1 MEFKGILVEEE
12 ELEKKGINKE
22 LIRRKLEEEGY
33 VIVKKKSNQNVL
45 KTFEED
51 KTTLVCDKEEII
63 FRVLLLS
70 STIARIIVT
79 EKITTIITF
88 NGRKSLTYS
97 FKISRDASMRG
108 IRDSLKKS
116 SSFIS
121 FLDNYIRFLKDNNDD
136 AVINWLREFIKEK
149 GEQLKM

>member
-149 GEQLKM
+149 GEQLK

>member
-121 FLDNYIRFLKDNNDD
+121 FLDNYIQFLKDNNDD

-149 GEQLKM
+149 GEQLK

>member
-1 MEFKGILVEEE
+1 
-12 ELEKKGINKE
+12 
-22 LIRRKLEEEGY
+22 
-33 VIVKKKSNQNVL
+33 
-45 KTFEED
+45 
-51 KTTLVCDKEEII
+51 
-63 FRVLLLS
+63 LS

>member
-1 MEFKGILVEEE
+1 VEFKGILVEEE

-149 GEQLKM
+149 GEQLK

>member
-1 MEFKGILVEEE
+1 VEFKGILVEEE

-121 FLDNYIRFLKDNNDD
+121 FLDNYIQFLKDNNDD

-149 GEQLKM
+149 GEQLK

>member
-136 AVINWLREFIKEK
+136 AVINWLRGFIKEK
-149 GEQLKM
+149 GEQLK

>member
-1 MEFKGILVEEE
+1 VEFKGILVEEE

-116 SSFIS
+116 SSFIG

>member
-51 KTTLVCDKEEII
+51 KTTLVCDKDEII

-88 NGRKSLTYS
+88 NGRKSITYS

-108 IRDSLKKS
+108 IRDSLRKS

-136 AVINWLREFIKEK
+136 AVISWLREFMREKEEERFK
-149 GEQLKM
+149 

>member
-1 MEFKGILVEEE
+1 VEFKGILVEEE

-136 AVINWLREFIKEK
+136 AVINWLRGFIKEK
-149 GEQLKM
+149 GEQLK

>member
-1 MEFKGILVEEE
+1 VEFKGILVEEE

-33 VIVKKKSNQNVL
+33 VIVNKKSNQNVL

-149 GEQLKM
+149 EEQLK

>member
-12 ELEKKGINKE
+12 ELEKKGTNKE

-88 NGRKSLTYS
+88 NGRRSLTYS

-136 AVINWLREFIKEK
+136 AVINWLRGFIKEK
-149 GEQLKM
+149 GEQLK

>member
-33 VIVKKKSNQNVL
+33 VIVNKKSNQNVL

-149 GEQLKM
+149 EEQLK

>member
-1 MEFKGILVEEE
+1 VEFKGILVEEE

-116 SSFIS
+116 SSFIG

-149 GEQLKM
+149 GEQLK

>member
-116 SSFIS
+116 SSFIG